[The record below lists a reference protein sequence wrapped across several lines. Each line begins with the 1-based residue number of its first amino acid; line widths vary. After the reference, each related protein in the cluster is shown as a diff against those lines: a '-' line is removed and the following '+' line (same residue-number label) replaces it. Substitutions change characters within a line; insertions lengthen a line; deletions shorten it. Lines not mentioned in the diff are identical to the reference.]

1 MPSIISMFTPPLVAS
16 SAEEQCVVRSRTTTL
31 YTVDSHG
38 QISFSISESVSES
51 DQLSNED
58 FSKLI
63 GKLFRDDEDERM
75 CIFVSCLSSRVNI
88 PKHFGFV
95 SSKLEWRCILWGQNC
110 FTPKHLIEFFKQ
122 AGFHPSTW
130 SFIKQAGMNVIIL
143 SEISS
148 SPKHLT
154 LFQSKLE
161 WKSSSYTSIFTNF
174 TSTSFQMTNNLH

>member
-63 GKLFRDDEDERM
+63 GKLFRDNEVERM
-75 CIFVSCLSSRVNI
+75 CTFVSCLSSRVNI
-88 PKHFGFV
+88 LKHFDIV
-95 SSKLEWRCILWGQNC
+95 SSKLE
-110 FTPKHLIEFFKQ
+110 
-122 AGFHPSTW
+122 
-130 SFIKQAGMNVIIL
+130 
-143 SEISS
+143 
-148 SPKHLT
+148 
-154 LFQSKLE
+154 
-161 WKSSSYTSIFTNF
+161 
-174 TSTSFQMTNNLH
+174 